1 MFEAIEL
8 GQTLSKSEFKVQEKG
23 SRAELLL
30 LQQQLRESGIATLII
45 ISGTDGAG
53 KGEVVDQ
60 LNKWFDSR
68 GLETHAFWDETE
80 DELARPAEWRYWKRL
95 PGRGDIAI
103 MFGGWYWNAL
113 NPSDKEGL
121 DEAELD
127 HQARTINALEEMLQ
141 LDGML
146 IIKLWLHLSYP
157 LFKQRMAHRRELAK
171 YVQITQVEGSLK
183 QYYKRFVLASER
195 MIRHT
200 DTMNSP
206 WQLIEADDPYF
217 RDMSVVEALKQRI
230 NSATLAHRTAD
241 RRTQS
246 HDPVVVPGHAKTIL
260 DSVDLNCSLNKKAYQ
275 NQLQRYQKRLHQLS
289 WQAYS
294 AKRSMVCV
302 FEGWDAG
309 GKGGAIRRLTTA
321 MDARL
326 YRVISVAAPTD
337 EELAHHY
344 LWRFWRHIPRAGYMT
359 LYDRSWY
366 GRVLV
371 ERVEEFAKPYEWQR
385 AYKEINEFEEQLV
398 ESGTVLLKFWLHI
411 SPEEQLR
418 RFEERQVMAHKQ
430 HKITEED
437 WRNRDK
443 AAAYNQA
450 INDMVVRTSTGPAPW
465 HLIPANDKLY
475 ARVEVLKR
483 VCAAL
488 EVALAESDRP

>member
-8 GQTLSKSEFKVQEKG
+8 GQQLSKAEFKAQEKG
-23 SRAELLL
+23 FRAELLL
-30 LQQQLRESGIATLII
+30 LQQQLREAGIGTLII

-68 GLETHAFWDETE
+68 GLETHAFWDETDE
-80 DELARPAEWRYWKRL
+80 ELARPKEWRYWKRL
-95 PGRGDIAI
+95 PARGDMAI
-103 MFGGWYWNAL
+103 MFGGWYWDAL
-113 NPSDKEGL
+113 NQPQGGEI
-121 DEAELD
+121 DEAELERE
-127 HQARTINALEEMLQ
+127 ARAINELEEMLRQ
-141 LDGML
+141 DGML

-157 LFKQRMAHRRELAK
+157 LFKKRMAHRRELAK

-183 QYYKRFVLASER
+183 QYYQRFIFAAER

-200 DTMNSP
+200 DTMNCP

-217 RDMSVVEALKQRI
+217 RDISVVDALKQRI
-230 NSATLAHRTAD
+230 NSATLAHRSAD
-241 RRTQS
+241 RRAQS
-246 HDPVVVPGHAKTIL
+246 HDPVVTPEHAKTIL
-260 DSVDLNCSLNKKAYQ
+260 DSVDLDQSLDKKAYREA
-275 NQLQRYQKRLHQLS
+275 LEHYQQRLHQLS

-371 ERVEEFAKPYEWQR
+371 ERVEGFAKPYEWQR

-398 ESGTVLLKFWLHI
+398 ESGTILLKFWLHI
-411 SPEEQLR
+411 SQEEQLA
-418 RFEERQVMAHKQ
+418 RFKEREVTAHKQ
-430 HKITEED
+430 HKITDED
-437 WRNRDK
+437 WRNREK
-443 AAAYNQA
+443 WQEYSQA
-450 INDMVVRTSTGPAPW
+450 INDMVVRTSTGLAPW
-465 HLIPANDKLY
+465 HLIPANDKLF

-483 VCAAL
+483 VCTAL
-488 EVALAESDRP
+488 EEALSKG